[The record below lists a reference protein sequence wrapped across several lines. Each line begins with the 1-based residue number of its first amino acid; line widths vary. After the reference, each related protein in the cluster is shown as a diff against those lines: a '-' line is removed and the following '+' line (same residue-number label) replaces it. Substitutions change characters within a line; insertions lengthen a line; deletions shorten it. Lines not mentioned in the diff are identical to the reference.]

1 MLVGN
6 LYIAD
11 SGNAAI
17 RKVTMS
23 SGIMITVA
31 GTFTHGFSGDGGQA
45 TSAELTEP
53 NGVALDSAGKN
64 DVLSLL

>member
-11 SGNAAI
+11 SDNAAI

-23 SGIMITVA
+23 SGIIITVA
-31 GTFTHGFSGDGGQA
+31 GIFTHGFSGDGGQA

>member
-1 MLVGN
+1 